1 VVVAQHIEKTGE
13 IDAPLAKVYQVV
25 ADVERYPEFLPGVD
39 KVTRLEG
46 DLVEMTVRMGPV
58 DVTWTSRAELKPY
71 ESIVIELVKGP
82 FRQMDVRWEFTPQ
95 GDRTL
100 VRYVTDFELSLP
112 VPGIRRIAARAIK
125 ANADLTMR
133 AFRQRVLSL

>member
-1 VVVAQHIEKTGE
+1 
-13 IDAPLAKVYQVV
+13 
-25 ADVERYPEFLPGVD
+25 
-39 KVTRLEG
+39 
-46 DLVEMTVRMGPV
+46 MGPV
-58 DVTWTSRAELKPY
+58 DVTWTSAAALKPY

-82 FRQMDVRWEFTPQ
+82 FRQMDVRWEFAPQ